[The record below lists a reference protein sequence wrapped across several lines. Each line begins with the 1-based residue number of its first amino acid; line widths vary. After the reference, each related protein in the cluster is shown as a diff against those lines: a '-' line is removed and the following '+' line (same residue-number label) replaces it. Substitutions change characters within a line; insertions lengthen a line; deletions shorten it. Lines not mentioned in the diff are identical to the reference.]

1 MLFATFLQYKRSL
14 QADSVRNFL
23 KHVPACGQSTK
34 DLGPSALV
42 PLTLDDPSVK
52 VFKIH
57 DLAPFTLAKS
67 FQKSSVKV

>member
-1 MLFATFLQYKRSL
+1 MIVNTFGTPDVDLMASMQ
-14 QADSVRNFL
+14 NFNIIWRRID
-23 KHVPACGQSTK
+23 P

>member
-1 MLFATFLQYKRSL
+1 MESNGI
-14 QADSVRNFL
+14 SI
-23 KHVPACGQSTK
+23 